1 MNPFDLQENRRI
13 RTEFG
18 FLLLDKPVGMTS
30 SDLVLKAKKTLGL
43 RKVGHTGTLDKAA
56 SGLMVL
62 PVGTAT
68 SFSQFF
74 LGREKEYKAEVQFG
88 FSTDSGDREGLVI
101 EDWENARIE
110 RWYSESKSKFE
121 KVLQEVPLWEE
132 QVAPE
137 VSALKVG
144 GQRRAK
150 LFREGVSVPPAIR
163 KMKIFEFEAEGI
175 CPQGFIL
182 RTRVSGGTYIRKLVM
197 DIGEASGIPMCLK
210 SLIRTKVGR
219 LSLEQ
224 ADTYEALLL
233 GKAVIHPPEEILD
246 IPGLE
251 IPSTEVKDVFHGKK
265 IKLDWIP
272 AQEFLLTSPEGEIL
286 AYCKRDGLPGS
297 VSYKYLKVFS
307 KI

>member
-1 MNPFDLQENRRI
+1 MNPSDLQENRQI
-13 RTEFG
+13 RTELG

-30 SDLVLKAKKTLGL
+30 SDLVLKAKKNLGL

-62 PVGTAT
+62 PIGTST

-74 LGREKEYKAEVQFG
+74 LGKDKEYVAQVQLG
-88 FSTDSGDREGLVI
+88 FATDSGDREGLVL
-101 EDWENARIE
+101 EDWEIPRIQKWFE
-110 RWYSESKSKFE
+110 ESKSRLE
-121 KVLQEVPLWEE
+121 EVLAQVPSWEE

-150 LFREGVSVPPAIR
+150 LFREGVSVPPSIR
-163 KMKIFEFEAEGI
+163 KIKIFEFEAYDLCPEGFTI
-175 CPQGFIL
+175 KA
-182 RTRVSGGTYIRKLVM
+182 RVSGGTYIRKLVI
-197 DIGEASGIPMCLK
+197 DIGEACGIPM
-210 SLIRTKVGR
+210 SLRALNRTKVGK
-219 LSLEQ
+219 LVLDQ

-233 GKAVIHPPEEILD
+233 GKVTIHPPEEILD
-246 IPGLE
+246 IPSVE

-265 IKLDWIP
+265 IRLDWIP

-286 AYCKRDGLPGS
+286 AYCRRDGLPGS
-297 VSYKYLKVFS
+297 LSYKYLKVFS

>member
-1 MNPFDLQENRRI
+1 MNPSDLRENRQI
-13 RTEFG
+13 LTEFG

-30 SDLVLKAKKTLGL
+30 SDLVLKAKRTMGL

-74 LGREKEYKAEVQFG
+74 LGREKEYVAEIQFG
-88 FSTDSGDREGLVI
+88 FSTDSGDREGLVL
-101 EDWENARIE
+101 EDWESAKVE
-110 RWYSESKSKFE
+110 QWYSESKGKLE
-121 KVLQEVPLWEE
+121 KILTEAPLWEE

-150 LFREGVSVPPAIR
+150 LFREGVSVPPAVR
-163 KMKIFEFEAEGI
+163 KIKIFEFEVKDL
-175 CPQGFIL
+175 CPQGFSL
-182 RTRVSGGTYIRKLVM
+182 RTRVSGGTYIRKLAM
-197 DIGEASGIPMCLK
+197 DIGTASGMPMCLK
-210 SLIRTKVGR
+210 SLVRTKVGR
-219 LSLEQ
+219 LTLEQ

-233 GKAVIHPPEEILD
+233 GKAVIHPPQSILD

-265 IKLDWIP
+265 IRLEWIP

-286 AYCKRDGLPGS
+286 AYCRRDGLPGS
-297 VSYKYLKVFS
+297 LSYKYLKVFS

>member
-1 MNPFDLQENRRI
+1 MNLSDLRENRQT

-18 FLLLDKPVGMTS
+18 FLLLDKPIGMTS

-74 LGREKEYKAEVQFG
+74 LGREKEYIAEVQFG
-88 FSTDSGDREGLVI
+88 FSTDSGDREGLVL
-101 EDWENARIE
+101 EDWESSKIE
-110 RWYSESKSKFE
+110 TWYSESKSKLE
-121 KVLQEVPLWEE
+121 KVLEEASTWEE
-132 QVAPE
+132 QTAPE

-150 LFREGVSVPPAIR
+150 LFREGVSVPSVTR
-163 KMKIFEFEAEGI
+163 KIKLFEFETRDL
-175 CPQGFIL
+175 CPQGFVL
-182 RTRVSGGTYIRKLVM
+182 RTRVSGGTYIRKLVI
-197 DIGEASGIPMCLK
+197 DIGEAAGIPMSLK
-210 SLIRTKVGR
+210 SLLRTKVGK
-219 LSLEQ
+219 LVLDQ

-233 GKAVIHPPEEILD
+233 GNAIIHPPEEILD
-246 IPGLE
+246 IPSVE
-251 IPSTEVKDVFHGKK
+251 IQSTEVRDVFHGKK
-265 IKLDWIP
+265 IKLEWIP
-272 AQEFLLTSPEGEIL
+272 AHDFLLTSPEKEIL
-286 AYCKRDGLPGS
+286 AYCRRDGLPGS